1 MEQLFE
7 IICFLGLVIVLL
19 AMFKKNET
27 LEKLLITAALVSV
40 YSYKVQQ
47 QLRKLHLFILI
58 QQSH

>member
-27 LEKLLITAALVSV
+27 LEKILITAALVSV

>member
-1 MEQLFE
+1 MKQLFKT
-7 IICFLGLVIVLL
+7 ICFLGLVKVLL

-27 LEKLLITAALVSV
+27 LEKILITAALVSV